1 MKNKFGRSFILMP
14 IGLFLLAGTLLLS
27 SLSTLADPI
36 KGGLFGIAIGL
47 ILPFLSFGNGAG
59 KNINFQ

>member
-14 IGLFLLAGTLLLS
+14 IGLFLLASTLLLS

-47 ILPFLSFGNGAG
+47 ILLPFILWQWRSQ
-59 KNINFQ
+59 KH